1 MKFLTPEQME
11 KPRKRRLRKK
21 LRLGEFQEFGFSFEL
36 TTTVAPSPTTMR
48 WTI

>member
-21 LRLGEFQEFGFSFEL
+21 LRLGEFQEFSFSFRTDL
-36 TTTVAPSPTTMR
+36 RPQRLSQTMR

>member
-21 LRLGEFQEFGFSFEL
+21 LRLGEFRSS
-36 TTTVAPSPTTMR
+36 ASASN
-48 WTI
+48 